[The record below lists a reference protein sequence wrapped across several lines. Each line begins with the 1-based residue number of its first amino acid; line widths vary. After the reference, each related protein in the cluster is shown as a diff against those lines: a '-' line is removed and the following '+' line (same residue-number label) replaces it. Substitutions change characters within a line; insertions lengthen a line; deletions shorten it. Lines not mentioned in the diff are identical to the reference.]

1 MIWHFQCARCS
12 AQLSLANY
20 YETESGDY
28 CCDVCPDVE
37 AAATKAASSAASA
50 INKSIEDG
58 ATSEEEEDEEDT
70 SEDESDHEQG
80 LLSAINLHW
89 FVFCQGAF
97 VNVVTYP
104 G

>member
-1 MIWHFQCARCS
+1 M
-12 AQLSLANY
+12 
-20 YETESGDY
+20 
-28 CCDVCPDVE
+28 CPDVE

-97 VNVVTYP
+97 VYVVTYP
-104 G
+104 GQIYVIIG

>member
-1 MIWHFQCARCS
+1 M
-12 AQLSLANY
+12 
-20 YETESGDY
+20 
-28 CCDVCPDVE
+28 CPDVE
-37 AAATKAASSAASA
+37 AAATKAASAASA

-80 LLSAINLHW
+80 LLSAINLYW
-89 FVFCQGAF
+89 FVLSRQGAF
-97 VNVVTYP
+97 VCVVTYP